1 MAHSQTAKKDLLTEA
16 GTSEN
21 GKHLLSL
28 LLLAGGTVLVY
39 GVVFLGFG
47 WIKPWLTKGF
57 YAACIT
63 MPTVLL
69 VAFFYGGTVY
79 RLLKPLETR
88 IDALGIANGRGHH

>member
-1 MAHSQTAKKDLLTEA
+1 MRRNPTVETNTN
-16 GTSEN
+16 GN

-28 LLLAGGTVLVY
+28 LLLGGGTVVVY
-39 GVVFLGFG
+39 ALIFLDFQ
-47 WIKPWLTKGF
+47 WIKPWLTRGF

-69 VAFFYGGTVY
+69 VAFLYGGVVY

-88 IDALGIANGRGHH
+88 IDALGIGTERGHH